1 MNEGIVVIA
10 EFIFGRNPAG
20 AERLQQLQ
28 ERRKAHNGAIAK
40 IINFPTLALLHMP
53 CSYTSDHRC
62 EANRM
67 TKKEAFRH
75 FAHKMADLKWS
86 YM

>member
-1 MNEGIVVIA
+1 MNEGTIVIA
-10 EFIFGRNPAG
+10 ELIFGRNPSG

-28 ERRKAHNGAIAK
+28 ERREAHNGAIAEL
-40 IINFPTLALLHMP
+40 INFPALALLHMP

-67 TKKEAFRH
+67 TKEDGFRH
-75 FAHKMADLKWS
+75 FTHKMADLK
-86 YM
+86 